1 MISTVCFFYFRA
13 IRIHAEFYN
22 DVTFPA
28 ILWMAKNARSRRIPF
43 AMGLNTMTFIKTMK
57 YSSKYVLVLEIL
69 ELFSDFVCVFVRDRR
84 ASMCD
89 YFYS

>member
-1 MISTVCFFYFRA
+1 
-13 IRIHAEFYN
+13 
-22 DVTFPA
+22 
-28 ILWMAKNARSRRIPF
+28 
-43 AMGLNTMTFIKTMK
+43 MK

-69 ELFSDFVCVFVRDRR
+69 ELFSGFVCVFVRDRR